1 MQVDVEAFI
10 QVPTR
15 HNTNHSHFFPDLPLQ
30 GKEMGVIS
38 RKIFPACGSMFVCC
52 PSMRSRSRQP
62 VKRYKTL
69 LAEIFPK
76 SPDSPPNER
85 KIVKLCEYAAKN
97 PIRIPRITKYLEER
111 LYKELRCDHIKF
123 INIVTEVYNKLL
135 CMCKKQITYFAGSLL
150 TVVTELLEN
159 TKQDSMKIIG
169 CQTMTR
175 FIYSQVDN
183 TYAPS
188 IGNFV
193 HQVCK
198 LARDKGAEHQ
208 TRCLR
213 ASSLQCLSAMV
224 WFMAEFSCVFA
235 DLDEIV
241 NATLDNY
248 EPDTHGDDNERG
260 EPHHNWVDEVVRCE
274 GRGAVVGSDS
284 SPNCMITRPCP
295 EKRDPSLLTREE
307 VETPKVWAQ
316 ICIQRIVELAK
327 ESSTVRRQVLD
338 PMFIYFD
345 SRQQWVPQQG
355 LAFVVLSDMC
365 YLMETPGDRLLILA
379 AVIRHLDHKNVEHDP
394 QLKSNVIQVASALTR
409 QIRSG
414 VVLSEIGFVSDLCRH
429 LRKSFQATVESVGEQ
444 ESNLNISLQNSIE
457 DCLLEMAKGIGDA
470 QPLFDIMERTLENI
484 PSSGVVARATN
495 GSLMILAHVISLVS
509 ISSRSQQVFPEML
522 LAQILKVMLHP
533 NVETRVGAHQI
544 FSVLL
549 IPSSN
554 HQRHEA
560 ASLRSGY
567 LCEPRRWRSDT
578 SSTFT
583 SITTLLEKL
592 RRDKDGVKME
602 KSGYNVHEDVRGRDV
617 VEDDRKQGR
626 ALKNSPNVYKLS
638 SIIDRKAGPTNLADA
653 EPCVMKFSEDQILQ
667 LLSAFWIQAT
677 LPDNLPSNIEAM
689 AHSFI
694 LTIISLRLKN
704 PNDSLVVRVFQLLL
718 SLRNVSLDPN
728 SGILPSVCQRSILVL
743 SSGMLMFAAKI
754 YNIPDLIDFLKTLIP
769 NDVDPYLGISDD
781 LQVHV
786 RPQADVQEYGSF
798 TDNQIAVSILFELR
812 NKIYEADKV
821 VMDIIVQNLSTITEV
836 EADELVKQLFEPFTP
851 DVEYMF
857 CSRSIHALDHNPM
870 IRHSKESQSSDDE
883 LQDILTTLAFEDDA
897 ISEASVAD
905 LSRFIPKI
913 PQSPS
918 VSHVISIG
926 QLMETALE
934 VAGQVAGT
942 AVSTSPLPYNTM
954 AGHCEALGS
963 GTRKKLSNW
972 LVLENHHS
980 RTADNFSQA
989 FPADGNLAL
998 KKIMDDEGVQGGMMM
1013 THDPWLAV
1021 KLPPASPFD
1030 NFLRAARY

>member
-1 MQVDVEAFI
+1 
-10 QVPTR
+10 
-15 HNTNHSHFFPDLPLQ
+15 
-30 GKEMGVIS
+30 
-38 RKIFPACGSMFVCC
+38 
-52 PSMRSRSRQP
+52 
-62 VKRYKTL
+62 
-69 LAEIFPK
+69 
-76 SPDSPPNER
+76 
-85 KIVKLCEYAAKN
+85 
-97 PIRIPRITKYLEER
+97 
-111 LYKELRCDHIKF
+111 
-123 INIVTEVYNKLL
+123 
-135 CMCKKQITYFAGSLL
+135 
-150 TVVTELLEN
+150 
-159 TKQDSMKIIG
+159 
-169 CQTMTR
+169 
-175 FIYSQVDN
+175 
-183 TYAPS
+183 
-188 IGNFV
+188 
-193 HQVCK
+193 
-198 LARDKGAEHQ
+198 
-208 TRCLR
+208 
-213 ASSLQCLSAMV
+213 MV

-241 NATLDNY
+241 NAILDNY

-274 GRGAVVGSDS
+274 GRGAAVGSDS

-457 DCLLEMAKGIGDA
+457 DCLLEMAKG
-470 QPLFDIMERTLENI
+470 
-484 PSSGVVARATN
+484 
-495 GSLMILAHVISLVS
+495 
-509 ISSRSQQVFPEML
+509 VFPEML

-578 SSTFT
+578 ASTFT

-602 KSGYNVHEDVRGRDV
+602 KSGYNAHEDVRGRDV
-617 VEDDRKQGR
+617 LEDDRKQGR

-638 SIIDRKAGPTNLADA
+638 SIIDRTAGPTNLADA

-786 RPQADVQEYGSF
+786 RTRADVQEYGSF
-798 TDNQIAVSILFELR
+798 TDNQIAASILFELR

-857 CSRSIHALDHNPM
+857 CSRSTHALDHNPM
-870 IRHSKESQSSDDE
+870 ICHSKESGSSDDE
-883 LQDILTTLAFEDDA
+883 LQDILTNLAFEDDA

-998 KKIMDDEGVQGGMMM
+998 KKKMDDEAVQGGLRVNVKLLAQGHGRSYLIGWSSKIITLELLTIFQAFPADGNLALKKIMDDEAVQGGMM
-1013 THDPWLAV
+1013 TTQDPWLAV
-1021 KLPPASPFD
+1021 KLPPASSFD
-1030 NFLRAARY
+1030 NLLKAWPNHVLPRHLQSPSSPLSPVALGNESQSLSLRFNPLRTRRSIVSAASRGRKCQNFKVKASYLSGFSTVDDYESTWQGDIWSIRNDLKVPSSPYIPICGQGDEGPSPMVHERFQSVLTQLFQYRVIRCGGPVDDDMANILVSQLLYLDAMDPTKVTLVAFLFCMENHSL